1 MERRRLVLVGIIA
14 VGVLVVPTLGAEL
27 GPIFFGIHMIPA
39 VEAGEAGRTWDV
51 SLSLGVGAEFDGSNR
66 VEIHALTDSHL
77 TSFGATVL
85 YRGRLTERLDAGGGV
100 TVLWPFDEEQRLL
113 RPLVEAFAH
122 ASVEPSIGTVVS
134 GDLSVSFPVV
144 TFVRRL
150 DGWDLIPLAEL
161 PSLSLAATFDVAVN
175 GAFQAQLTLQP
186 VIADTT
192 LLSRPIGRVTDD
204 LLILPSL
211 SGFALYAPPS

>member
-1 MERRRLVLVGIIA
+1 MKWKPRFLR
-14 VGVLVVPTLGAEL
+14 GV
-27 GPIFFGIHMIPA
+27 
-39 VEAGEAGRTWDV
+39 V
-51 SLSLGVGAEFDGSNR
+51 SLMLIPVSFR
-66 VEIHALTDSHL
+66 VVFI
-77 TSFGATVL
+77 
-85 YRGRLTERLDAGGGV
+85 RCR
-100 TVLWPFDEEQRLL
+100 
-113 RPLVEAFAH
+113 
-122 ASVEPSIGTVVS
+122 
-134 GDLSVSFPVV
+134 LSVSFPVV